1 MSPKLKLELAKIG
14 LAMQYARVV
23 ERQKAAAARR
33 QAMKEPAVVEDTLA
47 MAARKQGHRT
57 KEGGIDRGALK
68 AIWKRTLADAL
79 TPWEGAL
86 A

>member
-47 MAARKQGHRT
+47 MAARKFAEEQKR
-57 KEGGIDRGALK
+57 KRNGGCDV
-68 AIWKRTLADAL
+68 
-79 TPWEGAL
+79 
-86 A
+86 